1 MTTVDTML
9 TGYAHLTALKLV
21 YNLSNADADRQ
32 AYVDALEVL
41 QTAVQALD
49 AGTDPAEN
57 IDCINGRICEV

>member
-1 MTTVDTML
+1 MTNVDTMM
-9 TGYAHLTALKLV
+9 TKYAHLTALKLV
-21 YNLSNADADRQ
+21 YNLSSADADRQ

-49 AGTDPAEN
+49 AGKDPAEN